1 MAVALVVFCSGG
13 EMLGSGLTQRLRL
26 IKEDDRAERTFCQL
40 KQRACAGFA
49 GGAKVRWCFPGG
61 FVQVCLV
68 GCGDRPF
75 RQRQERGANNGGDRP
90 LGARVKFA
98 NGFDGVAKQ
107 LNADGASRF
116 RRENID
122 DATAHGELAR
132 QLYHFRSRVTH
143 RTQMRNQFYVR
154 NLGVFCQGAREIEV
168 GCRILIAPEGSSNG
182 GDYERDLPVGDAKE
196 GGGAAF
202 ENVRV
207 RALRL
212 PGQPVKGRKCGDAA
226 RGSWKD
232 AAEETQRF
240 REGFGAAIGVRDKKC
255 RTPQRVRQIGG
266 NKGLR
271 DIVQAGD

>member
-1 MAVALVVFCSGG
+1 TGAGPRGKLELRRGTDSQGKLLDVNLGSFFESGGKLFFGPEIVRRGGGVSVAVALVVFCSGG

-26 IKEDDRAERTFCQL
+26 IQEDDRAERTFCQL

-68 GCGDRPF
+68 GCGDSPF
-75 RQRQERGANNGGDRP
+75 RQRQECGANNGGNRS

-107 LNADGASRF
+107 LDAHRASGF

-132 QLYHFRSRVTH
+132 QLYHFRSRIAY

-154 NLGVFCQGAREIEV
+154 NLGGFCQRAREIEV

-196 GGGAAF
+196 SGGAAF
-202 ENVRV
+202 E
-207 RALRL
+207 
-212 PGQPVKGRKCGDAA
+212 K
-226 RGSWKD
+226 
-232 AAEETQRF
+232 
-240 REGFGAAIGVRDKKC
+240 
-255 RTPQRVRQIGG
+255 
-266 NKGLR
+266 
-271 DIVQAGD
+271 